1 MKVRYTSQ
9 KYKSNPNGDRLRA
22 LSVCRSIGIGCA
34 MISLKN
40 FSPSSIVLSHNE
52 GAFGSRAD
60 HQNLGA
66 FRDERT
72 HHNLVI
78 TFGVDQLDRAGK
90 EPLHLILKTG
100 AFAVASPAAIFHA
113 ELVHELIEESGR
125 APARAA
131 ASSRLPSTPTLRA
144 GAGCCRRAAAP
155 ASRRP

>member
-1 MKVRYTSQ
+1 MRDDLEELLAKL
-9 KYKSNPNGDRLRA
+9 D
-22 LSVCRSIGIGCA
+22 CA
-34 MISLKN
+34 APQRGRVWFARRPL
-40 FSPSSIVLSHNE
+40 VE
-52 GAFGSRAD
+52 
-60 HQNLGA
+60 LGA

-113 ELVHELIEESGR
+113 ELVHELIER
-125 APARAA
+125 AAEHQLAAA